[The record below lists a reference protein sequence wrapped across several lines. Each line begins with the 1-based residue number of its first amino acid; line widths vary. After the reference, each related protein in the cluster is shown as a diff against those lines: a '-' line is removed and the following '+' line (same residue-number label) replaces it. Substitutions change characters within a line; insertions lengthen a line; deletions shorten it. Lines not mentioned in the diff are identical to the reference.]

1 MKKTNLNEST
11 IKNYW
16 NKNKELLKAKLIA
29 NNDGLISDLQKR
41 HPGKDI
47 DEQLYQLFK
56 GDVVTFAQYDN
67 ISVRKAIK
75 KTLNTRAFKSQEEFY
90 QESVYNEIK
99 QNKQYYHDLRSFFRD
114 TKGRFTNI
122 TMPKYQGKVV
132 IGNTEFS
139 KYAFSNN
146 GAMLYYYTSQSPS
159 SSNYSTILTSEN
171 YV

>member
-1 MKKTNLNEST
+1 MKKTNLNESV

-16 NKNKELLKAKLIA
+16 NKNKEFLKAKLIA
-29 NNDGLISDLQKR
+29 HNEGLISDIQKR
-41 HPGKDI
+41 HPGKDV

-56 GDVVTFAQYDN
+56 GDVITFAQYDN
-67 ISVRKAIK
+67 ISVTKAIK
-75 KTLNTRAFKSQEEFY
+75 KTINTRAFKSQEEFY

-99 QNKQYYHDLRSFFRD
+99 QNKQYYRDLRKFFKD
-114 TKGRFTNI
+114 TKGRFTKI
-122 TMPKYQGKVV
+122 TMPQYQGKVV

-146 GAMLYYYTSQSPS
+146 GAMLYYYTAQSPS
-159 SSNYSTILTSEN
+159 SPAYSTILTAEN